1 MFPRSNP
8 ALRADDQSVSRMMAM
23 ADTGNHW
30 VLDTLLRPMAA
41 VINRGIDDND
51 RAQDLCDALDGRAL
65 RIVARPLPEPIVIAA
80 TDGLVEISCD
90 AQRDVDVEIAGTLL
104 ELNRLMFIDS
114 RAPIREGR
122 VEITGD
128 VEIADRFREMLLCAR
143 PDLEDTLAEWFGEP
157 AAADW
162 SSLVRGTLDRF
173 AGLAEEI
180 TERAAG
186 RLHKTTGPLPTRS
199 AVETHFRAVDEL
211 VDDVERIAA
220 RIDRLTGPAAQ

>member
-1 MFPRSNP
+1 
-8 ALRADDQSVSRMMAM
+8 MMAI
-23 ADTGNHW
+23 ADTGSHW
-30 VLDTLLRPMAA
+30 VLDTLLHPMAA
-41 VINRGIDDND
+41 IINRGIDDND
-51 RAQDLCDALDGRAL
+51 RAQDLCDALDGRAM
-65 RIVARPLPEPIVIAA
+65 RIVARPLPDAVVIAA
-80 TDGLVEISCD
+80 VDGLIDISCD
-90 AQRDVDVEIAGTLL
+90 TRRDVDVEITGTVL
-104 ELNRLMFIDS
+104 ELNRLMFIDN

-143 PDLEDTLAEWFGEP
+143 PDLKDTLAEWFGEP

-186 RLHKTTGPLPTRS
+186 RLHKDTGPLPTRS
-199 AVETHFRAVDEL
+199 AVETHFRAVDNL
-211 VDDVERIAA
+211 VDDVERLAA
-220 RIDRLTGPAAQ
+220 RIDRLAGTSIR